1 MGIITKTAR
10 GLGLVALLVFPA
22 LLIQSTSNSVFVAE
36 FAIIAQRNLVL
47 YVPSLVLL
55 KASSIVYPPLPGVVL
70 TLASV
75 PLIGWEPAYVIDIIG
90 SGLGAST
97 AYFLGKKYGYAILE
111 KVVGQPLTEKIRHT
125 QLKRTNQV
133 EAAIVL
139 RFATGGLLSD
149 GLAWGS
155 SLIGFRYKS
164 FIVGYLISHII
175 TTLPIFYLVGV
186 SMSFD
191 SWIIVSA
198 VTITAWL
205 VMYKFKGR
213 YFE

>member
-1 MGIITKTAR
+1 M
-10 GLGLVALLVFPA
+10 
-22 LLIQSTSNSVFVAE
+22 
-36 FAIIAQRNLVL
+36 
-47 YVPSLVLL
+47 
-55 KASSIVYPPLPGVVL
+55 
-70 TLASV
+70 
-75 PLIGWEPAYVIDIIG
+75 
-90 SGLGAST
+90 
-97 AYFLGKKYGYAILE
+97 
-111 KVVGQPLTEKIRHT
+111 VGQPLTEKIRHT

-149 GLAWGS
+149 GLAWGA

-191 SWIIVSA
+191 SWIA
-198 VTITAWL
+198 VAAVAITAWL